1 MGGAT
6 EEPVEMPPDSIDP
19 EMPSQVQADSSSNS
33 SSAVC
38 NAIEIDSGSGIS
50 NAAAG
55 GDGMDVV
62 ATVFSTDISAN
73 VGESGTESYTYI
85 HTYIQTYSTYIH
97 TQEEGNWTCTS
108 LLMTVMIMHFW
119 SWLSLTMA
127 PSCH

>member
-85 HTYIQTYSTYIH
+85 YICTYIH
-97 TQEEGNWTCTS
+97 TYIHTYIYKYASKCLQTHTH
-108 LLMTVMIMHFW
+108 IHK
-119 SWLSLTMA
+119 
-127 PSCH
+127 